1 MSIVTD
7 TLNRLQIERSRL
19 TSQPESASSLPE
31 ELSESAP
38 PSPEEPSLFSPPE
51 VNHLTPQ
58 ASSSVLRNGI
68 RLVAIL
74 AVLGGIGLGAYV
86 WGLSL
91 VPEVAQFSLP
101 PESIV
106 ESTAVG
112 NGVAEE
118 SQPSEE
124 SPQSAVSDQIVQEGE
139 EQDHIPSDEL
149 GSQPAELAS
158 VVPAEAAIPKE
169 DPKSLTTQSVTAP
182 TLAESGQPAA
192 ELDAEPA
199 ELASVVPAEATTSK
213 EDPDEELATQSVT
226 APTLAE
232 SEQPAIEATPLVT
245 KKEKPKLEPLSTAK
259 PVPSSSDS
267 RQARLSSPSENG
279 VAPTISQPLPSR
291 RSAGT
296 DGSLETDKG
305 SKRAQSPVTVPP
317 SATSSAAKLVRAQDL
332 IKQQQYGQAVTSL
345 QPLFVKPP
353 DRWEPW
359 FWLGTAQLGL
369 GQLEEAEES
378 FVEGLARDA
387 TVPQLCVQRALVS
400 QQQGKFG
407 EAVEALRQA
416 ELIAPQLPEV
426 QLNLAYSLEVQGHI
440 EPAVDHYHTFLAL
453 TEGNPAYYPA
463 RRKVL
468 ERVIRLEKT

>member
-1 MSIVTD
+1 V
-7 TLNRLQIERSRL
+7 
-19 TSQPESASSLPE
+19 
-31 ELSESAP
+31 LS
-38 PSPEEPSLFSPPE
+38 
-51 VNHLTPQ
+51 
-58 ASSSVLRNGI
+58 NGI

-91 VPEVAQFSLP
+91 VPEVVQFSSP
-101 PESIV
+101 SEPIV
-106 ESTAVG
+106 ES
-112 NGVAEE
+112 N
-118 SQPSEE
+118 
-124 SPQSAVSDQIVQEGE
+124 
-139 EQDHIPSDEL
+139 EL
-149 GSQPAELAS
+149 GF
-158 VVPAEAAIPKE
+158 
-169 DPKSLTTQSVTAP
+169 
-182 TLAESGQPAA
+182 QPAA
-192 ELDAEPA
+192 
-199 ELASVVPAEATTSK
+199 LASVVPAEATTSK
-213 EDPDEELATQSVT
+213 ENLDEELATQSVT
-226 APTLAE
+226 ALTSAE
-232 SEQPAIEATPLVT
+232 SGKFAIEATPLVS
-245 KKEKPKLEPLSTAK
+245 KKEKPKLEPLPTAK

-267 RQARLSSPSENG
+267 RQARLTSPSENG
-279 VAPTISQPLPSR
+279 VAPATTQNNSSR
-291 RSAGT
+291 QKGRA
-296 DGSLETDKG
+296 DGGLGTDKG
-305 SKRAQSPVTVPP
+305 SSRARSPVIAPR
-317 SATSSAAKLVRAQDL
+317 SATALEAKVARVQYL
-332 IKQQQYGQAVTSL
+332 IKQRQYGQAVTML

-359 FWLGTAQLGL
+359 FWMGTAQLGL

-387 TVPQLCVQRALVS
+387 TVPQLWVQRALVS

-407 EAVEALRQA
+407 EALEVLRQA

>member
-1 MSIVTD
+1 MSIVTEA
-7 TLNRLQIERSRL
+7 LNRLQVERSRL

-31 ELSESAP
+31 ESSESAP
-38 PSPEEPSLFSPPE
+38 PPPEKPSLTSPPKE
-51 VNHLTPQ
+51 NHLAPR
-58 ASSSVLRNGI
+58 ASSSVLRNGL

-86 WGLSL
+86 WGLTL
-91 VPEVAQFSLP
+91 VPEVAQVSWP
-101 PESIV
+101 PEPIV
-106 ESTAVG
+106 ESTSIDSM
-112 NGVAEE
+112 AEE

-124 SPQSAVSDQIVQEGE
+124 SHQSAVSDQIVQEGE

-158 VVPAEAAIPKE
+158 VVPA
-169 DPKSLTTQSVTAP
+169 S
-182 TLAESGQPAA
+182 
-192 ELDAEPA
+192 
-199 ELASVVPAEATTSK
+199 ATTSK
-213 EDPDEELATQSVT
+213 ENPDEELATQSVT

-232 SEQPAIEATPLVT
+232 SGQPAIEATPLVP

-279 VAPTISQPLPSR
+279 VAPTISQPPPSR

-387 TVPQLCVQRALVS
+387 TVPQLWVQRALVS

-407 EAVEALRQA
+407 EALEGLRQA
-416 ELIAPQLPEV
+416 ELIAPKLPEV

-440 EPAVDHYHTFLAL
+440 KNAVEHYHSFLAL

>member
-38 PSPEEPSLFSPPE
+38 PSPEEPSLFSPPKE
-51 VNHLTPQ
+51 NHLAPQ
-58 ASSSVLRNGI
+58 ASSSMLRKGI

-91 VPEVAQFSLP
+91 VPEVVPFSSP
-101 PESIV
+101 SEPIV
-106 ESTAVG
+106 EST
-112 NGVAEE
+112 
-118 SQPSEE
+118 
-124 SPQSAVSDQIVQEGE
+124 
-139 EQDHIPSDEL
+139 EL
-149 GSQPAELAS
+149 GFQ
-158 VVPAEAAIPKE
+158 
-169 DPKSLTTQSVTAP
+169 
-182 TLAESGQPAA
+182 
-192 ELDAEPA
+192 PA

-213 EDPDEELATQSVT
+213 EDLVEELATQSVT

-232 SEQPAIEATPLVT
+232 SGQPAIEATPSVS

-279 VAPTISQPLPSR
+279 VAPTISQPPPSR

-317 SATSSAAKLVRAQDL
+317 SATSSAAKLVRAQYL
-332 IKQQQYGQAVTSL
+332 IKKRQYGQAVTML

-387 TVPQLCVQRALVS
+387 TVPQLWVQRALVS

-407 EAVEALRQA
+407 EALEALRQA

>member
-1 MSIVTD
+1 MSIVTEA
-7 TLNRLQIERSRL
+7 LNRLQVERSRL

-31 ELSESAP
+31 ESPESAS
-38 PSPEEPSLFSPPE
+38 PSPEKPSLTSPPE
-51 VNHLTPQ
+51 ENHLTPQ

-91 VPEVAQFSLP
+91 VPEVPQFSSS
-101 PESIV
+101 PEPIV
-106 ESTAVG
+106 ESTSIDSM
-112 NGVAEE
+112 AEE

-139 EQDHIPSDEL
+139 EQGHVPSDEL

-158 VVPAEAAIPKE
+158 VVPA
-169 DPKSLTTQSVTAP
+169 S
-182 TLAESGQPAA
+182 
-192 ELDAEPA
+192 
-199 ELASVVPAEATTSK
+199 ATTSK
-213 EDPDEELATQSVT
+213 ENPDEELATQSVT

-232 SEQPAIEATPLVT
+232 SGQPAIEATPLVP

-279 VAPTISQPLPSR
+279 VAPTISQPPPSR

-296 DGSLETDKG
+296 GGSLETDKG

-317 SATSSAAKLVRAQDL
+317 SATSSAAKLVRAQGL

-387 TVPQLCVQRALVS
+387 TVPQLWVQRALVS

-407 EAVEALRQA
+407 EALEGLRQA
-416 ELIAPQLPEV
+416 ELIAPKLPEV

-440 EPAVDHYHTFLAL
+440 KNAVEHYHSFLAL